1 MTAKEK
7 ASPVRP
13 KPIHFIG
20 IFLAVV
26 IVGAYLYLPFAN
38 QPELGAST
46 INEITASRDSNELDI
61 FTTGVQLIPLAGLGI
76 FLLGIWNV
84 VMPKASRAISLM
96 MSVAGLLVVVY
107 FINFFRDYAEEQAT
121 YLGDISIAFWIIL
134 IFGIL
139 TVAQIL
145 IPRGVPEHRFRITQL
160 YGNQESVILFGLLL
174 LIFVIGIANPRFL
187 QERTLTDNLSGNAYI
202 AVAAL
207 GMSMV
212 IITGNIDIS
221 VGSLVGLLAVISGRL
236 VVDLSA
242 HPDPF
247 LQSIAIPVAW
257 LAPLIVGGMFGALI
271 GFLVAYL
278 KIPSIVVTLGML
290 SIIKGI
296 LIIWT
301 NGERVTGMPDGY
313 FLSQARPLGIPMP
326 IVLMV
331 VLTILVALWMRYSQ
345 TGRAFYAVGGNAE
358 AARLSGLS
366 QKQLV
371 MTVFILNGV
380 FVGIASV
387 MYSTQFNIIQAT
399 PPPALELTIITSSV
413 VGGVSILGG
422 TGTVIGSTL
431 ATLLLN
437 FIRSAMIFI
446 NVSPFWLKAVQGV
459 LILVTVLADLIR
471 RRRQRL

>member
-1 MTAKEK
+1 MTVKEK
-7 ASPVRP
+7 ATPVHR

-20 IFLAVV
+20 IILALV
-26 IVGAYLYLPFAN
+26 IVGAYLYLPIAN

-46 INEITASRDSNELDI
+46 VAQITESKRSNEIDM
-61 FTTGVQLIPLAGLGI
+61 FTSGIQLIPLAGFGI
-76 FLLGIWNV
+76 FLLGVWNIA
-84 VMPKASRAISLM
+84 MPKASRAISLM
-96 MSVAGLLVVVY
+96 MSATGLLVVVY
-107 FINFFRDYAEEQAT
+107 FINFARDYIESEAS
-121 YLGDISIAFWIIL
+121 YFDNMGIAFWIIL
-134 IFGIL
+134 VFGIL
-139 TVAQIL
+139 TIVQFL
-145 IPRGVPEHRFRITQL
+145 IPRGLTEPKFRITQM
-160 YGNQESVILFGLLL
+160 YGNQESVIVFGLIL
-174 LIFVIGIANPRFL
+174 LIFAVGMVNPRFL
-187 QERTLTDNLSGNAYI
+187 QERNISDILSGNAYI

-221 VGSLVGLLAVISGRL
+221 VGSLVGLLAVISGRI
-236 VVDLSA
+236 VVDMSA
-242 HPDPF
+242 SPDPF
-247 LQSIAIPVAW
+247 LQSIAVPVAW
-257 LAPLIVGGMFGALI
+257 FAPLIVGGIFGALI

-301 NGERVTGMPDGY
+301 SGERVTGMPDDY
-313 FLSQARPLGIPMP
+313 FLSQVRPLGIPMP
-326 IVLMV
+326 IVFMI

-345 TGRAFYAVGGNAE
+345 TGRAFYALGGNSE

-366 QKQLV
+366 QKRLL

-399 PPPALELTIITSSV
+399 PPPALELSVITSSV

-446 NVSPFWLKAVQGV
+446 NVSPFWLKAVQGL

-471 RRRQRL
+471 RRRQRV

>member
-1 MTAKEK
+1 MTMKEK
-7 ASPVRP
+7 AMPARP

-20 IFLAVV
+20 ILLALV
-26 IVGAYLYLPFAN
+26 IVGAYLFLPFAN

-46 INEITASRDSNELDI
+46 IAMITESKNSNELDI
-61 FTTGVQLIPLAGLGI
+61 LTSGLTLIPMAGVGI
-76 FLLGIWNV
+76 FLLGVVNV
-84 VMPKASRAISLM
+84 LTPKASRAISLM
-96 MSVAGLLVVVY
+96 MSVAGLLVVAY
-107 FINFFRDYAEEQAT
+107 FINFFQDYAADEAT
-121 YLGDISIAFWIIL
+121 YLSEMGIGFWIIL
-134 IFGIL
+134 IVGVL

-145 IPRGVPEHRFRITQL
+145 IPRGITEARFRITQL
-160 YGNQESVILFGLLL
+160 YGNQESIIVFGLLL
-174 LIFVIGIANPRFL
+174 LIFFVGVANPRFL
-187 QERTLTDNLSGNAYI
+187 QERNISDILSGNAYI

-207 GMSMV
+207 GMTMV

-236 VVDLSA
+236 VVEGI
-242 HPDPF
+242 PTP
-247 LQSIAIPVAW
+247 IAWFI
-257 LAPLIVGGMFGALI
+257 PLIVGGGFGAFI

-301 NGERVTGMPDGY
+301 NGERVTGMPEDY
-313 FLSQARPLGIPMP
+313 FLSQMRPLGIPMP
-326 IVLMV
+326 IVIMV
-331 VLTILVALWMRYSQ
+331 VLTILVAVWMRYSR
-345 TGRAFYAVGGNAE
+345 TGRAFYALGGNAD

-366 QKQLV
+366 QKRLL

-399 PPPALELTIITSSV
+399 PPPGLELSVITASV

-446 NVSPFWLKAVQGV
+446 NVSPFWLKAVQGL